1 MVLILDPIVWTI
13 DRAPTAGFACGR
25 SPAAKIRHR
34 PRSQILRP
42 VPRST
47 ASRAAR
53 LDVMNASELM
63 SRAVIVTT
71 PEETIGRALHLLEDS
86 GVRHL
91 PVVSGNRVIGVLSDR
106 DVREYRLPIVDEL
119 EQPALADDL
128 MARPVSE
135 AMNRQFVFV
144 DERESVTKVIE
155 VMLEYGV
162 GAVPVLDRETSELR
176 GMISYVDV
184 LRLAR
189 ELL

>member
-1 MVLILDPIVWTI
+1 
-13 DRAPTAGFACGR
+13 
-25 SPAAKIRHR
+25 
-34 PRSQILRP
+34 
-42 VPRST
+42 
-47 ASRAAR
+47 
-53 LDVMNASELM
+53 MNASELM